1 MASFD
6 TNTATSS
13 DTRVNIGI
21 NGAAG
26 QMGRN
31 LIKACIEDET
41 LQLTVAMEHP
51 RHDALGIDAGTL
63 VGLNKQGISITD
75 NLPDVINECDVLID
89 FTIPKSTL
97 TNLSICR
104 TSGRRMVIGTT
115 GLSETEQ
122 AMIAEAAR
130 DIPIVFAPNMSIG
143 VTLCFK
149 LAELAARALGD
160 DVDIEIIEAHHR
172 RKTDAPSGT
181 ALRFGKIIADT
192 LGRDLTQHAV
202 YGREGK
208 TNARDRQTI
217 GFETIRAGDIVGE
230 HTVLFAGAGERIE
243 ITHRASSREIFSHG
257 ALRAAHWIMGKKNG
271 LFDMQDVLGL

>member
-6 TNTATSS
+6 TNTSMS
-13 DTRVNIGI
+13 NDTKVNIGI

-31 LIKACIEDET
+31 LIKACVEDGA
-41 LQLTVAMEHP
+41 LRLTVATEHP
-51 RHDALGIDAGTL
+51 RHDALGIDAGIL
-63 VGLNKQGISITD
+63 VGLKQQGVSITD
-75 NLPDVINECDVLID
+75 DLPDVIDECDVLID
-89 FTIPKSTL
+89 FTTPKSTL
-97 TNLSICR
+97 MSLSTCR
-104 TSGRRMVIGTT
+104 KSGRRMVIGTT
-115 GLSETEQ
+115 GLSEREQ
-122 AMIAEAAR
+122 AMIAEAAH
-130 DIPIVFAPNMSIG
+130 DIPIVFAPNMSVGI
-143 VTLCFK
+143 TLCFK
-149 LAELAARALGD
+149 LAELAARVLGD

-181 ALRFGKIIADT
+181 ALRFGKVIADT

-208 TNARDRQTI
+208 TNTRDRQTI

-257 ALRAAHWIMGKKNG
+257 ALRAARWIMGKKNG
-271 LFDMQDVLGL
+271 LFDMRDVLGL